1 MAERLDPH
9 TKVETPPEQIIYAKI
24 LKYGSLVGIAIM
36 LLTFIVYLTGV
47 LPPYVPIDKLP
58 EYWNMSAPEFLEK
71 ANMPAGWGW
80 INLLNHGD
88 ILNFIGIAFLAG
100 LTIICYLAII
110 PYLFNSGAR
119 AVGILAIVEV
129 LILSLAASGIIHI
142 GH

>member
-1 MAERLDPH
+1 
-9 TKVETPPEQIIYAKI
+9 
-24 LKYGSLVGIAIM
+24 
-36 LLTFIVYLTGV
+36 
-47 LPPYVPIDKLP
+47 
-58 EYWNMSAPEFLEK
+58 MSAPEFLEK

-129 LILSLAASGIIHI
+129 LILLLAASGIIHI